1 MKAEAES
8 EMQTQNDTKK
18 SHAEK
23 PELPS
28 AAATAER
35 ERPNAVGIRTAALLM
50 AASIFLSRI
59 LGWGREILLAYFA
72 GAGPETDAYYAA
84 FTLPD
89 LLNYLVAG
97 GALSIAFLP
106 FYTRALTQ
114 KNDGEA
120 AAEKLAAV
128 VLGNLTC
135 VVVLL
140 TLILWWQAER
150 VVGLIFH
157 EFDAERLRLTVE
169 ITRIVLPAQIFFVI
183 GGVLN
188 AILFARG
195 RFLAAALAPL
205 LYNLSIIVFGVTF
218 YAMAGIHGFAWGVLA
233 GAFCGPFLCP
243 ALDVMRRVRLRIE
256 VAPWNARFLS
266 YLAVAAPLMFGQSL
280 LTVDEWLARYFGGLL
295 AVGSVALLSF
305 ARKLMLVPVAVVG
318 QAIATAALPTMTR
331 LWEEGRK
338 EDLNKV
344 VLHSLQAGLSL
355 SILAAVAICLFAN
368 PLVTLFYQ
376 HGRFD
381 AASAAEVAKLLAL
394 MAWGIPGWI
403 VQQIIVRPFYARGD
417 TWRPMVLGTLIVL
430 AAIPLYG
437 WLSKV
442 YGLLGLTL
450 AGVVGMSISAQ
461 IMLWVARRLH
471 GTPEIRVLAPTA
483 FRSLLLALAAAA
495 CTASVMA
502 LTLGGTAFVPGA
514 KIDFGLAVQVAT
526 LGGVVYIVCAFGLGL
541 RFGDAPTRDT
551 LQNLVAKITHRLLR
565 IRR

>member
-1 MKAEAES
+1 
-8 EMQTQNDTKK
+8 MQSDTEE
-18 SHAEK
+18 SHA
-23 PELPS
+23 PPS
-28 AAATAER
+28 DSPAETASVGR
-35 ERPNAVGIRTAALLM
+35 ERPGAVGIRTAALLM

-120 AAEKLAAV
+120 AAEQLVAV

-135 VVVLL
+135 LVVLL
-140 TLILWWQAER
+140 TALLWWQAER
-150 VVGLIFH
+150 VVGWIFH
-157 EFDAERLRLTVE
+157 EFDTERLRLTVE

-188 AILFARG
+188 AVLFARG

-205 LYNLSIIVFGVTF
+205 LYNLSIIVFGVAL
-218 YAMAGIHGFAWGVLA
+218 YAVAGIHGFALGVLV
-233 GAFCGPFLCP
+233 GAFLGPFLCP
-243 ALDVMRRVRLRIE
+243 ALDVMRRVRLRIA
-256 VAPWNARFLS
+256 VAPLNALFLS
-266 YLAVAAPLMFGQSL
+266 YLVVAAPLMFGQSL

-331 LWEEGRK
+331 LWEEGRT
-338 EDLNKV
+338 EELNNI
-344 VLHSLQAGLSL
+344 VLRTLQAGLSL
-355 SILAAVAICLFAN
+355 SIFAAVAICLFAN

-381 AASAAEVAKLLAL
+381 AASAAEVAKLLAI

-417 TWRPMVLGTLIVL
+417 TWRPMLLGTLIVL

-437 WLSKV
+437 WLSKTH
-442 YGLLGLTL
+442 GLIGLTL
-450 AGVVGMSISAQ
+450 AGVAGMTISAQ

-471 GTPEIRVLAPTA
+471 GAPEIRALAPTA
-483 FRSLLLALAAAA
+483 LRSLLLAFLAAACA
-495 CTASVMA
+495 AASVA
-502 LTLGGTAFVPGA
+502 LVLGGAAFVPGS
-514 KIDFGLAVQVAT
+514 KIDFALAVQGLT
-526 LGGVVYIVCAFGLGL
+526 LGGVVYIVCALGLSL
-541 RFGDAPTRDT
+541 RFGDAPMRDT
-551 LQNLVAKITHRLLR
+551 LRNFVAKIMRRVPR
-565 IRR
+565 IRC